1 MAFSRRRSQV
11 SDNFFTHPILNSPY
25 EYPRYHWELDSTGQP
40 TGVRQDGRRPASFV
54 TPVPAPKKRGKGQKE
69 LQLDELST
77 ESQRY
82 DINELRI
89 QVDRWRELKDPATW
103 PAPGCGTGCWWR
115 GWNRGRSFWG
125 T

>member
-1 MAFSRRRSQV
+1 MS
-11 SDNFFTHPILNSPY
+11 SDFFTHPILNSPY
-25 EYPRYHWELDSTGQP
+25 EYPRYHWELDGTGQP

-82 DINELRI
+82 DPRPIINELRI
-89 QVDRWRELKDPATW
+89 QVDRWRDLKNPATW
-103 PAPGCGTGCWWR
+103 PVPGRGTGCW
-115 GWNRGRSFWG
+115 
-125 T
+125 